1 MPSAGLPPLPPHWFQ
16 ILLALADHDLH
27 GLAITKEVFDRTDGQ
42 MHLWPGMLYGAL
54 KKMTDAGL
62 VDEVDAPR
70 GFAAGGGRPRFYRLT
85 PFGRRVCAAEAQRLS
100 RFVDAAQAKRLIK
113 RPRTT

>member
-1 MPSAGLPPLPPHWFQ
+1 MADKLSPQWFQ

-27 GLAITKEVFDRTDGQ
+27 GLAITKEVFDRTAGQ

-54 KKMTDAGL
+54 RKLAEAGL

-70 GFAAGGGRPRFYRLT
+70 DFMSGGGRPRFYRIT
-85 PFGRRVCAAEAQRLS
+85 AAGRRACAAEAERLAL
-100 RFVDAAQAKRLIK
+100 FVDAARAKRLIK